1 MKTVLECIESGT
13 AYLRDRGVDGARRSM
28 EWLVARQMECSRIE
42 LYTQFDRPMT
52 EGELVPLRELLKR
65 RGQGE
70 PLQHLLGTVE
80 FCGREFLCDQRAL
93 IPRPETE
100 ELVEEVLKLEF
111 PRPARILDMG
121 TGSGVIGITISLSL
135 ADDCRE
141 AVLADISADAL
152 GLARENA
159 ERHHQDP
166 TLLQSNFFA
175 EVDGTFDLI
184 VANLPYIADGE
195 RERLSREVSHDP
207 DQALFAGSDG
217 LDAFRRF
224 LPEAS
229 AHLVPGG
236 WLALEIGATQ
246 GDQVM
251 ALAAKSA
258 LKSIR
263 LTQDLSGNP
272 RFVFAQAVG
281 HAENSSTPH

>member
-1 MKTVLECIESGT
+1 
-13 AYLRDRGVDGARRSM
+13 
-28 EWLVARQMECSRIE
+28 
-42 LYTQFDRPMT
+42 
-52 EGELVPLRELLKR
+52 
-65 RGQGE
+65 
-70 PLQHLLGTVE
+70 
-80 FCGREFLCDQRAL
+80 
-93 IPRPETE
+93 
-100 ELVEEVLKLEF
+100 
-111 PRPARILDMG
+111 
-121 TGSGVIGITISLSL
+121 VIGITISLSL

-251 ALAAKSA
+251 SLAAKSA